1 MTYSSLAPERDLW
14 AYRSMFQRIHDSKM
28 SQIGTCTIAF
38 DIFLYWWYWS
48 LGGRHTLFC
57 TTNNHLLRRHK
68 GTGNYVSFLYL
79 DEEGETNGDT
89 LVSRCYEIQ
98 IRLLSVNES
107 KNPQHLYCGRPI
119 PATHGYRS
127 TTWWHSK
134 SYILMSIIIVKKSPL
149 QPMCLML
156 IEQCIVP
163 SKHFWPRAFGAV
175 IIYVI
180 RVT

>member
-1 MTYSSLAPERDLW
+1 
-14 AYRSMFQRIHDSKM
+14 MFQRIHDSKM

-127 TTWWHSK
+127 TTSWHSK